1 MTIRTLA
8 MFLCCAAFAASAEVQ
23 VKDGAR
29 IAFLGDSITAQGN
42 SASGGYVNL
51 VISGLAANQIK
62 AVKIP
67 AGVSGNKSD
76 QMLARLKS
84 SVLDKKPDLMLL
96 SCGVNDVWH
105 GARGIPL
112 EAYKKNI
119 TEIVDRA
126 QSAGVQVCIMTATMI
141 REAPGNDANRKL
153 AAYNDFL
160 RKLAQEKHCL
170 LADCNDAMQ
179 KRLAELKTQYP
190 GLQSNIL
197 TIDGVHMNALGN
209 AVMARCILR
218 TIGLGESELAKAE
231 AAWSDKSALLGPV
244 MLTGE
249 DLKGLLPKAAARGV
263 SVREYVQELVA
274 REAAAK

>member
-1 MTIRTLA
+1 MTIRSLA
-8 MFLCCAAFAASAEVQ
+8 MLLCCAAFAASAEVQ

-42 SASGGYVNL
+42 SAAGGYVNL

-76 QMLARLKS
+76 QMLARLKR
-84 SVLDKKPDLMLL
+84 SVLDAKPDLMLL

-112 EAYKKNI
+112 EAYKRNI

-126 QSAGVQVCIMTATMI
+126 QRAGVRVCIMTATML
-141 REAPGNDANRKL
+141 REEPGNDANRKL

-160 RKLAQEKHCL
+160 RNLAQEKKCL
-170 LADCNDAMQ
+170 LADCNDAMR
-179 KRLAELKTQYP
+179 KRLAGLKAQYP
-190 GLQSNIL
+190 GLKSNIL
-197 TIDGVHMNALGN
+197 TADGVHMNALGN

-218 TIGLGESELAKAE
+218 TLGLEENELAKAE
-231 AAWSDKSALLGPV
+231 AAWSGKGAPIGQI

-249 DLKGLLPKAAARGV
+249 ELQALLPKAAAKGV
-263 SVREYVQELVA
+263 SVREYVQELIA
-274 REAAAK
+274 RDAAAK

>member
-1 MTIRTLA
+1 MTIRSLA
-8 MFLCCAAFAASAEVQ
+8 MLLCCAAFAASAEVQ

-29 IAFLGDSITAQGN
+29 IAFLGDSITAQGS

-76 QMLARLKS
+76 QMLARLKR
-84 SVLDKKPDLMLL
+84 SVLNEKPDLMLL

-112 EAYKKNI
+112 EEYKKNI
-119 TEIVDRA
+119 TEIVERA
-126 QSAGVQVCIMTATMI
+126 QSAGVRVCVMTATMI
-141 REAPGNDANRKL
+141 REAPANEYNRKL

-160 RKLAQEKHCL
+160 RKLAQEKKCL
-170 LADCNDAMQ
+170 LADCNDAMR
-179 KRLAELKTQYP
+179 KSLAELKAKYP

-197 TIDGVHMNALGN
+197 TADGVHMNALGN
-209 AVMARCILR
+209 AVMARCILG
-218 TIGLGESELAKAE
+218 TLGLGETELAKAE
-231 AAWSDKSALLGPV
+231 ASWSGKSASIGQT

-249 DLKGLLPKAAARGV
+249 ELKALLPKAAARGV
-263 SVREYVQELVA
+263 SVKDYVHELIARDVA
-274 REAAAK
+274 AR

>member
-8 MFLCCAAFAASAEVQ
+8 MLLCCAAFAASAKVQ

-76 QMLARLKS
+76 QMLARLKL

-112 EAYKKNI
+112 EEYKKNI
-119 TEIVDRA
+119 TEIVERA
-126 QSAGVQVCIMTATMI
+126 QRAGVRVCVMTATMI
-141 REAPGNDANRKL
+141 REAPDNEANRKL

-160 RKLAQEKHCL
+160 RKLAQEKKCL

-179 KRLAELKTQYP
+179 KSLAEIKAKYP

-197 TIDGVHMNALGN
+197 TADGVHMNALGN

-218 TIGLGESELAKAE
+218 TLGLEESELAKAE
-231 AAWSDKSALLGPV
+231 ASWSGKSAPIGQTV
-244 MLTGE
+244 LTGE
-249 DLKGLLPKAAARGV
+249 ELKALLPKAAARGV
-263 SVREYVQELVA
+263 SVKDYVHELIARDVA
-274 REAAAK
+274 AR